1 MKPKE
6 LPPLLRSVRVEL
18 DQTAAFEKFTS
29 RFADWWPSKT
39 FSIGGPRIKQ
49 IVFETR
55 AGGRIFEE
63 HADGRRFQW
72 GLVEIWEPPV
82 RVKFKWHPSR
92 DESSAQDVEIEFFID
107 GTGTRVELTATGWER
122 WGEGAAGAHRSYGLG
137 WAYVLNVYAGR
148 RVAKM
153 ALLDLMA
160 SGMNL
165 VQKFRGGRAAVI
177 ARSGGEMPRAEDK

>member
-1 MKPKE
+1 MSSKP
-6 LPPLLRSVRVEL
+6 LPPILRSVNVDL

-29 RFADWWPSKT
+29 RFAEWWPSQT

-49 IVFETR
+49 IVFETQ

-63 HADGRRFQW
+63 HLDGRRFQW
-72 GLVEIWEPPV
+72 GLIEAWEPPV

-92 DESSAQDVEIEFFID
+92 DESSAQDVEIEFVPD
-107 GTGTRVELTATGWER
+107 GDGTRVELTATGWER
-122 WGEGAAGAHRSYGLG
+122 WGEGAERAHQGYSAG
-137 WAYVLNVYAGR
+137 WAYVLKVYAGKR
-148 RVAKM
+148 DAKM

-165 VQKFRGGRAAVI
+165 VQKFRGGRDGLI
-177 ARSGGEMPRAEDK
+177 ARSGGEIPRVEES